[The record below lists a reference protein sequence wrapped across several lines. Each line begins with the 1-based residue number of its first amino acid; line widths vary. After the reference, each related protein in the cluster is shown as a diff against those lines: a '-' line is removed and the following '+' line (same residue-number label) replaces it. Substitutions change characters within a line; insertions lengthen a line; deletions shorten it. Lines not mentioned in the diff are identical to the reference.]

1 MTIDAMPREENM
13 TSNYQRQETYEDEEG
28 EQVSSLDV

>member
-1 MTIDAMPREENM
+1 MPREENM
-13 TSNYQRQETYEDEEG
+13 TSNYQRQEQTYEDEEG